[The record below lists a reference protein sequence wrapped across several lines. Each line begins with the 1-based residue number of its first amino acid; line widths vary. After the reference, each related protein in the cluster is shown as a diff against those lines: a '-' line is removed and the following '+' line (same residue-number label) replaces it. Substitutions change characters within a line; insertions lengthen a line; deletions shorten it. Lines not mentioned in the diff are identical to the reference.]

1 MLARSKD
8 IGEYFFKLCLTELYY
23 SAMLS
28 EFICSLG
35 WLLTNNLTK
44 PHPDGY
50 YRYWAW
56 SQLLLLECAGFNFF
70 LLEWAGCKPAS
81 AGCCQITEPFG
92 PHPLPLAQLV
102 QPHDKRSIL
111 ANISHIFTLVLFWV
125 IYHIPVYQV
134 WPKYQEGWEE
144 ALMIWESRT
153 FLGNP

>member
-8 IGEYFFKLCLTELYY
+8 MGEYFFKLCLTELYY

-81 AGCCQITEPFG
+81 AGCCQITEPFD
-92 PHPLPLAQLV
+92 PLAPTPCPL
-102 QPHDKRSIL
+102 H
-111 ANISHIFTLVLFWV
+111 NWFN
-125 IYHIPVYQV
+125 
-134 WPKYQEGWEE
+134 
-144 ALMIWESRT
+144 LMINDLSWQTSLT
-153 FLGNP
+153 FSHWSYFG